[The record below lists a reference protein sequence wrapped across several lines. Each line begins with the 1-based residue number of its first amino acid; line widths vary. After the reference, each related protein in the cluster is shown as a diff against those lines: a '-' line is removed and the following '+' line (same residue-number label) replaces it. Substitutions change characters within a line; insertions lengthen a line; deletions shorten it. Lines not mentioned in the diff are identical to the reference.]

1 MMSQREYQRDLLD
14 VSPQVARKMEPDSV
28 YRILHEIGP
37 SLLRDEDFAEMY
49 ADGEGRPSH
58 PPSLMAGIL
67 LLQRHDDVSDREA
80 TERLQFD
87 LRWQHALRLPMDFPE
102 IPHSNLS
109 HFRSRLIVH
118 ELEGQVFDRL
128 AEMATEAGVVDSDEP
143 QAVDSSH
150 IFGAAAVQ
158 DTYELLQE
166 GTRKLLETALE
177 EAPDAGEA
185 LIECHGLEGRLS
197 KEKPDI
203 DWSSSEERREWL
215 QGIVADAR
223 ALLSALDGHPL
234 TGSEEVQEAAELLS
248 KILAQNITEPSEAE
262 TTESDSAE
270 SDSAESDSAESDS
283 AESDSEG
290 NDSNEEGQSGSAP
303 GEATGMEATG
313 MEANGMEATGMEATG
328 MEANG
333 MESNGMESN
342 GMEADGTDENGAAEE
357 GPQIRQGV
365 ATDRIISTVDPE
377 MRHGRKSSSTRFDG
391 YKVHVTEA
399 VESEFIT
406 GVSVTPGNEHD
417 SEVAEDLAEQVR
429 ERFGQAPSVLIGDSH
444 YGSPDLRVAL
454 QEAFGEQDIGEQDV
468 EDQEGEDEGEDQEV
482 EVVAKLP
489 TGVGGNG
496 EKFDK
501 TDFEIDLEAG
511 QVTCPAGQT
520 TETAYQ
526 ARDHKD
532 RPVQRFQ
539 FDGEVCAECPL
550 RPNCTSAENGR
561 SITLHYHEDVVQEVR
576 AYNRTEE
583 FDQRY
588 RERPKVE
595 RKLSELLWTHGLRFG
610 RYLGQKK
617 TEMQALWAAAV
628 VNLKRVG
635 TDLIEK
641 LVRTGQPTGQMVPA
655 TG

>member
-1 MMSQREYQRDLLD
+1 MSEREYQRDLMD
-14 VSPQVARKMEPDSV
+14 VSPQVARKMEPDSI
-28 YRILHEIGP
+28 YRILHELGP

-49 ADGEGRPSH
+49 ADRDGRPSH

-67 LLQRHDDVSDREA
+67 LLQRHEDVSDREA

-128 AEMATEAGVVDSDEP
+128 EEMATEAGVVDPEEE
-143 QAVDSSH
+143 QAIDSSH

-158 DTYELLQE
+158 DTYELLQD
-166 GTRKLLETALE
+166 GMRKLLETALE
-177 EAPDAGEA
+177 EAPGAGEE
-185 LIECHGLEGRLS
+185 LTERHGLEGRLS
-197 KEKPDI
+197 EEKPDI
-203 DWSSSEERREWL
+203 DWSISEERREWL

-223 ALLSALDGHPL
+223 SLLSALDGHQL
-234 TGSEEVQEAAELLS
+234 ADSEAVREAAELLS
-248 KILAQNITEPSEAE
+248 KILAQDITDPADG
-262 TTESDSAE
+262 DSRGRG
-270 SDSAESDSAESDS
+270 
-283 AESDSEG
+283 SEG
-290 NDSNEEGQSGSAP
+290 SGSEGSGLEADSSEKSASNEGDESGDAP
-303 GEATGMEATG
+303 EEALGPEATDTEVTDTEAV
-313 MEANGMEATGMEATG
+313 
-328 MEANG
+328 
-333 MESNGMESN
+333 
-342 GMEADGTDENGAAEE
+342 GTEEETEE

-365 ATDRIISTVDPE
+365 ATDRVISTVDPE

-406 GVSVTPGNEHD
+406 GVAVTPGNEHD

-444 YGSPDLRVAL
+444 YGSPDLRVTL
-454 QEAFGEQDIGEQDV
+454 QEAFGN
-468 EDQEGEDEGEDQEV
+468 QEGGNQDF

-489 TGVGGNG
+489 TGTGGTG

-520 TETAYQ
+520 TETSHQ
-526 ARDHKD
+526 GRDHKG

-550 RPNCTSAENGR
+550 RSNCTTAENGR

-576 AYNRTEE
+576 AYNQTEE

-588 RERPKVE
+588 RQRPKVE
-595 RKLSELLWTHGLRFG
+595 RKLSELLWAHGLRFG

-617 TEMQALWAAAV
+617 TEMQAILTATV
-628 VNLKRVG
+628 TNLKRAG
-635 TDLIEK
+635 TELIEK
-641 LVRTGQPTGQMVPA
+641 LVPNRQPTGGPTGQTVPA

>member
-1 MMSQREYQRDLLD
+1 MMSEREYQRDLMD
-14 VSPQVARKMEPDSV
+14 VSPQVARKMEPDSI
-28 YRILHEIGP
+28 YRILHELGP
-37 SLLRDEDFAEMY
+37 SLLRDEDFSEMY
-49 ADGEGRPSH
+49 ADRDGRPSH

-67 LLQRHDDVSDREA
+67 LLQRHEDVSDREA

-128 AEMATEAGVVDSDEP
+128 AEMATEAGVVDPEES
-143 QAVDSSH
+143 QAIDSSH
-150 IFGAAAVQ
+150 IFGAAATK
-158 DTYELLQE
+158 DTYELLRE
-166 GTRKLLETALE
+166 GTRKLLEAALE
-177 EAPDAGEA
+177 EAPEAGEE
-185 LIECHGLEGRLS
+185 LIERHGLGGRLS

-223 ALLSALDGHPL
+223 SLLSALDGHQL
-234 TGSEEVQEAAELLS
+234 ASSEAVQEAAELLS
-248 KILAQNITEPSEAE
+248 KILAQDIVEPSEAE
-262 TTESDSAE
+262 STEGDSAE
-270 SDSAESDSAESDS
+270 GDSAEG
-283 AESDSEG
+283 DSEG
-290 NDSNEEGQSGSAP
+290 SGSNEEGQSGDAP
-303 GEATGMEATG
+303 EEATGAE
-313 MEANGMEATGMEATG
+313 EE
-328 MEANG
+328 
-333 MESNGMESN
+333 
-342 GMEADGTDENGAAEE
+342 TDE
-357 GPQIRQGV
+357 GPKIRQGV
-365 ATDRIISTVDPE
+365 ATDRVISTVDPE

-406 GVSVTPGNEHD
+406 GVSVTPGNQHD
-417 SEVAEDLAEQVR
+417 SKVAEDLAEQVQ

-454 QEAFGEQDIGEQDV
+454 QEAFGDQKGEGQQGEGQQGEGQDF
-468 EDQEGEDEGEDQEV
+468 

-489 TGVGGNG
+489 TGTGGTG

-511 QVTCPAGQT
+511 RVTCPAGQT
-520 TETAYQ
+520 TERAYQ
-526 ARDHKD
+526 TRDHKD
-532 RPVQRFQ
+532 RPVRQFQ
-539 FDGEVCAECPL
+539 FDGDICAECPL
-550 RPNCTSAENGR
+550 RSECTSAKNGR

-576 AYNRTEE
+576 AYNQTEE

-595 RKLSELLWTHGLRFG
+595 RKLSELLWAHGLRFG

-617 TEMQALWAAAV
+617 TEMQALLTATVA
-628 VNLKRVG
+628 NLKRAG
-635 TDLIEK
+635 TELIEK
-641 LVRTGQPTGQMVPA
+641 LVPSGQPTGQSTGQTVPA